1 MVDINDDDD
10 DLYDEFGNYIGPA
23 LESSEDEID
32 EDELLSSSEEEEE
45 NEEDAGD
52 DGFRSG
58 DALVIE
64 LDGTSTE
71 DQQGRDSTTVAAAN
85 MIVLHEDKVHYPSAE
100 EVYGDFVRT
109 VVLDEDAM
117 ELEEPIVKPM
127 KTKVISMIT
136 TTTTRKTGSEEG
148 PTLGTPSGDGAA
160 AATNLDFLTSNLLA
174 NTTTNTRR
182 GIAVCGHLHSGKTSL
197 LDMLLLE
204 QQQQQ
209 QQPQQGTAQNHLH
222 AAANGDGPRFTD
234 TLVAEQERKLSL
246 KSTPLTLALPD
257 TRGKHYAITFLDCPG
272 HTQFHDES
280 VAAMRAVDGVL
291 LVVDALEGANTLHM
305 EMLLSHALSEGLHM
319 LLCIN
324 KVDRLI
330 VDLKLPPSDAYYK
343 LLHTVDSMNAL
354 LHEKAGSK
362 RLLLPQ
368 PYFAPE
374 RGNVCFASAQ
384 HGWSFTLLTMAQ
396 HYADYASWDTT
407 NTTYGSIQSSL
418 GQNLTVQDFAQRLWG
433 ECYLDETT
441 RTFHKR
447 VSDCTTNTTVDG
459 TPLSRTFVKYI
470 LEPLYKL
477 YALCLGEEEDTV
489 EKVLRDELGIYG
501 KRNQLRGSS
510 CARPLLRSVCQQFFG
525 PSTGLVDMIVNFIPS
540 PKRAA
545 KGKITRGYT
554 GPLNSLV
561 AKSMMECNSRGPL
574 MVHVVKLY
582 PTSNGQSFS
591 AFGRIYSGSIQPGDS
606 VHVLGESYSF
616 PDDDEDVM
624 TATVSAICIPQG
636 RSMTEVSRAT
646 AGNWVLIEG
655 IDSAIAK
662 TATLTDNRFPH
673 PKDGNGEDEYENDE
687 EDAVQIF
694 SPLSFPQCGFESTMK
709 LAVEPLNPAELP
721 KMVEGLRRITKSYP
735 MAKTRVEESGEH
747 VLFGTGELYLDC
759 IMHDLRHVYADIEI
773 KVADPV
779 VGFRET
785 VVETSS
791 LQCFADTPNKRNRV
805 TLVAEPLTEGLAES
819 LEAGKI
825 DIIRWDNKKLG
836 RYFQTQYDWDLLSSR
851 SVWAFGPSPTRGTNI
866 LLDDTLPSEVDKD
879 LLQTCKSSIV
889 QGFQW
894 AVREG
899 PLCEEPVRST
909 QVKLLDIVLADQSIH
924 RGGGQI
930 IPTVRRTVHSAILT
944 ATPRI
949 MEPVYQLQIHCRP
962 HLVDAIQPLIAKRRG
977 HVVQDKPIAGTAL
990 CIVKAYMPVIDSFGF
1005 ETDIR
1010 TYTQGQAMVH
1020 SVLDHWAIVPGDPL
1034 DSTVVLHPLEPS
1046 PTKHLAREFIIKT
1059 RRRKG
1064 LPEDVSI
1071 SRYFDEEMKALLLA
1085 QQEQ

>member
-1 MVDINDDDD
+1 MVDNNEIDDEE
-10 DLYDEFGNYIGPA
+10 LYDEFGNYIGPT
-23 LESSEDEID
+23 LDSSEE
-32 EDELLSSSEEEEE
+32 EEEEEELLSSSSEEEEE
-45 NEEDAGD
+45 HDEGERLDELVEVEEVLEQQQRTTAAG
-52 DGFRSG
+52 SN
-58 DALVIE
+58 
-64 LDGTSTE
+64 
-71 DQQGRDSTTVAAAN
+71 N

-127 KTKVISMIT
+127 KTKVIS
-136 TTTTRKTGSEEG
+136 
-148 PTLGTPSGDGAA
+148 
-160 AATNLDFLTSNLLA
+160 LTSSQKKERDEGTIGQESNLLDYLTSTLLA

-182 GIAVCGHLHSGKTSL
+182 GIAVCGHLHSGKTSI

-204 QQQQQ
+204 QQQQ
-209 QQPQQGTAQNHLH
+209 TASTTSSTLLKHHH
-222 AAANGDGPRFTD
+222 AAANADGPRFTD
-234 TLVAEQERKLSL
+234 TLISEQERKLSL
-246 KSTPLTLALPD
+246 KSTPLTVALPD
-257 TRGKHYAITFLDCPG
+257 TRGKHYAVTFLDCPG

-280 VAAMRAVDGVL
+280 VAAMRVVDGVL
-291 LVVDALEGANTLHM
+291 LVVDALEGANMMHI
-305 EMLLSHALSEGLHM
+305 EMLISQALVEGLHM

-343 LLHTVDSMNAL
+343 LLHTIDSMNAL
-354 LHEKAGSK
+354 LQEKVGSK
-362 RLLLPQ
+362 LLANHILPH
-368 PYFAPE
+368 PYFAPD

-384 HGWSFTLLTMAQ
+384 HGWSFTLHTMAQ
-396 HYADYASWDTT
+396 HYADSASW
-407 NTTYGSIQSSL
+407 NTSSGTSSSYNSL
-418 GQNLTVQDFAQRLWG
+418 GQNLSVQDFAQRLWG

-441 RTFHKR
+441 RTFHTR
-447 VSDCTTNTTVDG
+447 ASDCTTGDG
-459 TPLSRTFVKYI
+459 TPRTFVKFI

-489 EKVLRDELGIYG
+489 EKVLRNELGIYL
-501 KRNQLRGSS
+501 KRNQIRSS
-510 CARPLLRSVCQQFFG
+510 CARPLLRAVCQQFFG
-525 PSTGLVDMIVNFIPS
+525 PSTGLVDMIVKFIPS

-545 KGKITRGYT
+545 KGKISRSYT
-554 GPLNSLV
+554 GPLNSMV
-561 AKSMMECNSRGPL
+561 AKSMMECDSRGPL
-574 MVHVVKLY
+574 MVHIVKLY
-582 PTSNGQSFS
+582 PTSDGQSFA
-591 AFGRIYSGSIQPGDS
+591 AFGRIYSGSIQPGDTIQ
-606 VHVLGESYSF
+606 VLGESYSF
-616 PDDDEDVM
+616 PEDDEDVM
-624 TATVSAICIPQG
+624 TATVSAISIPQG
-636 RSMTEVSRAT
+636 RHTTEVNRAT

-662 TATLTDNRFPH
+662 TATITDNRFPRFSRE
-673 PKDGNGEDEYENDE
+673 KNDDEEEDEEQG
-687 EDAVQIF
+687 AVQIF
-694 SPLSFPQCGFESTMK
+694 APLSFPQCGFESTMK

-747 VLFGTGELYLDC
+747 VLFGTGELYMDC

-791 LQCFADTPNKRNRV
+791 LQCFSDTPNKRNKL
-805 TLVAEPLTEGLAES
+805 TFIAEPLSEGLAEN
-819 LEAGKI
+819 LEAGKV
-825 DIIRWDNKKLG
+825 DIVKWDNKKLG

-851 SVWAFGPSPTRGTNI
+851 SVWAFGPSPTHGTNI
-866 LLDDTLPSEVDKD
+866 LLDDTLPSEVDKN

-909 QVKLLDIVLADQSIH
+909 QIKILDVILADQPIH

-949 MEPVYQLQIHCRP
+949 MEPVYQLQIQCRP
-962 HLVDAIQPLIAKRRG
+962 YLVDAIQPLIMKRRG

-990 CIVKAYMPVIDSFGF
+990 CIVKAFMPVIDSFGF
-1005 ETDIR
+1005 ETDLR
-1010 TYTQGQAMVH
+1010 TFTQGQAMVH
-1020 SVLDHWAIVPGDPL
+1020 SVFDHWAIVPGDPL
-1034 DSTVVLHPLEPS
+1034 DNIILHPLEPS
-1046 PTKHLAREFIIKT
+1046 PLQHLAREFIIKT

-1071 SRYFDEEMKALLLA
+1071 SRYFDEGMKAMLLA
-1085 QQEQ
+1085 QQQQEKET